1 LVVIIACLAQT
12 DQYQAMSDDEK
23 EKLED
28 EIALEAGFVLN
39 NFLWLVRKEQG
50 LDVEL
55 PEDGMDVP

>member
-1 LVVIIACLAQT
+1 
-12 DQYQAMSDDEK
+12 MSDDEK